1 MKMWLK
7 KRKTCIETMKRRVV
21 DAESARVD
29 KGDAQRRSND
39 LRVDMSRRF
48 ESSVTFTMKE

>member
-1 MKMWLK
+1 
-7 KRKTCIETMKRRVV
+7 MKRRVV